1 MKRTIQTICLGVC
14 LFAFSANAQ
23 NDINLKPTSKNY
35 NTAIGLRMGG
45 TSGLTIKQFV
55 GGNSA
60 LEGILGVWHHGLSAT
75 LLYENHAGTGLSGL
89 NWYYGAGGHAAFNT
103 GHTLHYYGH
112 ERYDHFRDG
121 EVGLGIDGIIGLE
134 YKIPPIP
141 LAISLDMKPFVEF
154 TSGGHVW
161 MSLDP
166 ALGVKLAF

>member
-1 MKRTIQTICLGVC
+1 MKTNIFIIALSLLINVNTQAQTEPSL
-14 LFAFSANAQ
+14 A
-23 NDINLKPTSKNY
+23 INQRNY
-35 NTAIGLRMGG
+35 HTAVGLRVGG
-45 TSGLTIKQFV
+45 TSGLTVKQFL
-55 GGNSA
+55 GQRAA

-75 LLYENHAGTGLSGL
+75 LLYEQHVPTGAPGL

-103 GHTLHYYGH
+103 GHSVHYHGY
-112 ERYDHFRDG
+112 ERYERYRTD

-134 YKIPPIP
+134 YKIRPIP